1 MKRASLLKPLL
12 VLTVSLFAAVWAQAG
27 QTLKNEPIAANF
39 TAERMPAEDEARHA
53 EEYRIP
59 SSVYDDI
66 FKLNYKLGDDYLLVS
81 SMRYDVRNQTWYV
94 GITDACGGRA
104 PSAAMAKKIRELMR
118 PYTSAPVEFETG
130 AGLAVSGHVSKR
142 FTIKGCPK

>member
-1 MKRASLLKPLL
+1 MKRASVA

-39 TAERMPAEDEARHA
+39 TAARMPAEEESRHA
-53 EEYRIP
+53 EEYKIP
-59 SSVYDDI
+59 SDVYRDI
-66 FKLNYKLGDDYLLVS
+66 NNLNYKDGDDYLLVTT
-81 SMRYDVRNQTWYV
+81 MRYDVSKQTWYI
-94 GITDACGGRA
+94 GITGGCGGRA
-104 PSAAMAKKIRELMR
+104 PSAEMAKKIRELMR

-130 AGLAVSGHVSKR
+130 PGLAVTGHVSKG